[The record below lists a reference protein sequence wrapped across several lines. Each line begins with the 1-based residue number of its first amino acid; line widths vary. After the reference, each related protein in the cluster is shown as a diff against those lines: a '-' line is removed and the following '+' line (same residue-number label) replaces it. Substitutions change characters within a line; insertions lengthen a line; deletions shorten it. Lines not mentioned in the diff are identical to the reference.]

1 MSDNTV
7 PPTTEETKATSFV
20 DMLASAK
27 GDNWK
32 DPETIAKG
40 KLEADVHIAELTA
53 KLTALEAKQSDQDK
67 FQTLLDKLEGK
78 AASPVN
84 ANLQAQDND
93 NGTGEMHTTSQPS
106 EQDIQSLVEKT
117 LKQREDSAVAERNMS
132 EVLTELQNKFGER
145 AMAHLDAKAKELGV
159 SVEELEGLAKK
170 SPRAFF
176 NTIGE
181 QGTTSFNALANS
193 TIRTEGVT
201 QSGSK
206 ERNKAYYTEMRKT
219 NPKRFYDSKTQDMMS
234 QDRVRQGDSFYS

>member
-1 MSDNTV
+1 MSDTGT
-7 PPTTEETKATSFV
+7 PPTTEAKTTSFV

-40 KLEADVHIAELTA
+40 KLEADAHIAELNA
-53 KLTALEAKQSDQDK
+53 KLAALEAKQSDQDK
-67 FQTLLDKLEGK
+67 FQMLLDKLEGK

-84 ANLQAQDND
+84 ANPQVPDND
-93 NGTGEMHTTSQPS
+93 NGTGEMNTTSQPS

-132 EVLTELQNKFGER
+132 EVLNQLQNKFGDR
-145 AMAHLDAKAKELGV
+145 AMAHLNAKAQELGV

-170 SPRAFF
+170 SPQAFF

-181 QGTTSFNALANS
+181 QEVASFNALSNA

-206 ERNKAYYTEMRKT
+206 ERNQNYYSEMRKT
-219 NPKRFYDSKTQDMMS
+219 NPKMFYDAKTQDTMA
-234 QDRVRQGDSFYS
+234 QDRIRLGDSFYS